1 MLIGEVARHS
11 GVSARMLRH
20 YDALGLVRPTG
31 RTVGGY
37 REYSAE
43 DVRRIFHVESLR
55 SLGLSLKQIGRALDD
70 PAFTP
75 SALVS
80 DLIQWTEDRL
90 AREAEL
96 LERLRAIDASAPT
109 GWQDVLRIVELMQ
122 GLNSTSA
129 ARRQQAVLARPGEV
143 PVPAELLAG
152 AVLAES
158 DPNVAGALRW
168 ALARSGGD
176 GVAMLA
182 AGVHS
187 EDVDIRR
194 RAVLAIAAIS
204 EAPGATAVL
213 ADALGDPDP
222 TVRGQAALAL
232 GRRGVTAAV
241 PTLVAM
247 VVEGSNDVEAAEVLG
262 TLSQDPGC
270 ADRVTTALADGLAAP
285 TADSATRIR
294 LAQALVEL
302 SGTTAGEVLRQLTHD
317 DDRAV
322 ALVAS
327 SFVGLLEERRRDCH
341 KPGGRLVLSMDSPC
355 LEEHMSG
362 EHAHLP
368 HGVEVI
374 MTLPGA
380 ADRIPAGAEARTVRV
395 TLAPGDPGAPPHRH
409 PGPLYGI
416 VTEGEILFELEGEA
430 PRVLKAG
437 DALFEPGGEVIHY
450 QGANNLPDAQ
460 SQLVVTMFAPPGTP
474 VLTVVSPEELAER
487 RHLRVTG

>member
-11 GVSARMLRH
+11 GVSTRMLRH

-43 DVRRIFHVESLR
+43 DVRRIFHVEGLR
-55 SLGLSLKQIGRALDD
+55 SLGLSLKQIGRALED

-80 DLIQWTEDRL
+80 DLIRWTEDRL
-90 AREAEL
+90 ERERQL
-96 LERLRAIDASAPT
+96 LDRLRAIDASAPM

-122 GLNSTSA
+122 GLDSTSA
-129 ARRQQAVLARPGEV
+129 ARRQQAVLARPGGV
-143 PVPAELLAG
+143 SVPAEVLAG

-176 GVAMLA
+176 GVAALT

-194 RAVLAIAAIS
+194 RAVLAITEMA

-213 ADALGDPDP
+213 ADALGDPDT
-222 TVRGQAALAL
+222 TVRRYAALAL
-232 GRRGVTAAV
+232 GRRGVTGAV
-241 PTLVAM
+241 PTLVGM
-247 VVEGSNDVEAAEVLG
+247 VVEGCNDVEAAEVLG

-270 ADRVTTALADGLAAP
+270 ADRILTALVDELAAP
-285 TADSATRIR
+285 SADPATRIR
-294 LAQALVEL
+294 LTQALVEL
-302 SGTTAGEVLRQLTHD
+302 PGTTVQEILRQLAHD

-327 SFVGLLEERRRDCH
+327 AFVTVLDER
-341 KPGGRLVLSMDSPC
+341 
-355 LEEHMSG
+355 
-362 EHAHLP
+362 
-368 HGVEVI
+368 
-374 MTLPGA
+374 
-380 ADRIPAGAEARTVRV
+380 
-395 TLAPGDPGAPPHRH
+395 
-409 PGPLYGI
+409 
-416 VTEGEILFELEGEA
+416 
-430 PRVLKAG
+430 
-437 DALFEPGGEVIHY
+437 
-450 QGANNLPDAQ
+450 
-460 SQLVVTMFAPPGTP
+460 
-474 VLTVVSPEELAER
+474 SPEDRGDEDS
-487 RHLRVTG
+487 